1 MEDACTRPNAKI
13 AVTRGFECSRLESEL
28 LAVAYEHAVPILSR
42 STGCRCGGRGH
53 LGAGDRFGGSA
64 AEKEIER
71 HFAMGGLVG

>member
-1 MEDACTRPNAKI
+1 MDDACTRRRAKI

-28 LAVAYEHAVPILSR
+28 LAVAYEHAVPILLR
-42 STGCRCGGRGH
+42 PIGCHSEGY

-64 AEKEIER
+64 AEMEIEC

>member
-1 MEDACTRPNAKI
+1 MDDASTKPRAKI

-42 STGCRCGGRGH
+42 PISSRSEGD
-53 LGAGDRFGGSA
+53 LGADDRLATSA
-64 AEKEIER
+64 SGMEIEG

>member
-1 MEDACTRPNAKI
+1 MDDASTKPRAKI

-42 STGCRCGGRGH
+42 PISCRSEVY
-53 LGAGDRFGGSA
+53 LGADDLLATSA
-64 AEKEIER
+64 SEMEIEG